1 MSPFDIVAVL
11 LVLTAVFGFLNHKIF
26 KLPMTIGLLVMA
38 LAASLAIAG
47 VDALMPGHDLTG
59 ELSRFMTEVDFSDT
73 LLEGILGFLLFAG
86 ALHVN
91 LADMWSRR
99 YAIGIM
105 ATLGVLL
112 STFIVGGGAYYLFQA
127 VGLNVPFLACLVF
140 GALISPTDPV
150 AVLGVLKRTK
160 VPPSLEAKIA
170 GESLFNDGI
179 GVVVFLIV
187 VALAFPAAGEGPV
200 TVGTIAS
207 LFVTEAL
214 GGAVLGLITGTFV
227 HFAMRVIDDYVV
239 EILMTLG
246 LVTGTYALA
255 GALHLSPLIAVVVA
269 GLLIGNVGKEKS
281 MSETTSEHLHNF
293 WTLIDEVLNAIL
305 FLLIGLEVIVVRLD
319 LPLLLASAVMIP
331 LVVLARFISVA
342 GAVALLRPFRDF
354 TQGAV
359 KVLTWG
365 GVRGGISVALALSLP
380 ESDAKPAI
388 LTATYVVVVF
398 SVVVQGLTIEPLI
411 KRVIPADAVP
421 ERAVS
426 ERKGH

>member
-1 MSPFDIVAVL
+1 
-11 LVLTAVFGFLNHKIF
+11 
-26 KLPMTIGLLVMA
+26 
-38 LAASLAIAG
+38 
-47 VDALMPGHDLTG
+47 
-59 ELSRFMTEVDFSDT
+59 
-73 LLEGILGFLLFAG
+73 
-86 ALHVN
+86 
-91 LADMWSRR
+91 
-99 YAIGIM
+99 
-105 ATLGVLL
+105 
-112 STFIVGGGAYYLFQA
+112 
-127 VGLNVPFLACLVF
+127 
-140 GALISPTDPV
+140 
-150 AVLGVLKRTK
+150 
-160 VPPSLEAKIA
+160 
-170 GESLFNDGI
+170 
-179 GVVVFLIV
+179 
-187 VALAFPAAGEGPV
+187 
-200 TVGTIAS
+200 
-207 LFVTEAL
+207 
-214 GGAVLGLITGTFV
+214 
-227 HFAMRVIDDYVV
+227 MRVIDDYVV